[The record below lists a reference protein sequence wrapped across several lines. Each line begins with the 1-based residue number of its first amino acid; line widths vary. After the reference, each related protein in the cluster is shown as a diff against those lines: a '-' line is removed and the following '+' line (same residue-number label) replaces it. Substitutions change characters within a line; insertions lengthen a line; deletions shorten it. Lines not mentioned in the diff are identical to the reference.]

1 MKNALLVL
9 GGAALGGALGYF
21 VFFWIAQQGLYGMI
35 IPGGLLGLGAGVV
48 KNRSVIIAVVCGLL
62 AIALALFT
70 EWQFAP
76 FKKDD
81 SLGYFLAHVY
91 DLKPITLIMI
101 AVGAAIAFWIP
112 FRRIERVV
120 EWKK

>member
-35 IPGGLLGLGAGVV
+35 IPGGLLGLGAGIA
-48 KNRSVIIAVVCGLL
+48 KNRSIIVAILCGVL
-62 AIALALFT
+62 AIGLGLFP

-101 AVGAAIAFWIP
+101 AVGGFIGFWVP
-112 FRRIERVV
+112 FGRIEKGRR
-120 EWKK
+120 

>member
-9 GGAALGGALGYF
+9 GGAAIGGVLGYF
-21 VFFWIAQQGLYGMI
+21 VFFWIANQGLYGMI
-35 IPGGLLGLGAGVV
+35 IPGGLLGLGAGIA
-48 KNRSVIIAVVCGLL
+48 KNRSIIIAIVCG
-62 AIALALFT
+62 ALAVGLGLFT

-81 SLGYFLAHVY
+81 SLGYFLAHIHE
-91 DLKPITLIMI
+91 LKPITMIMI

-112 FRRIERVV
+112 FRRIERPVV
-120 EWKK
+120 KS